1 MFLNL
6 TQHLVEK
13 VMLQNITTTTTTTK
27 EQRRQLSQTNNNNA
41 STQFKDLHKKKL
53 NVRSSSPQVWLRQQK
68 NEEHT
73 LKRRIW

>member
-13 VMLQNITTTTTTTK
+13 VMLQNITTTTTTTATTVSDQQQ
-27 EQRRQLSQTNNNNA
+27 QRFYAIQRPIQ
-41 STQFKDLHKKKL
+41 KKKKL

-73 LKRRIW
+73 LKRRI

>member
-13 VMLQNITTTTTTTK
+13 VMLQNIKTTTTTTAGNCLRPPTTTLLRNSKTYTK
-27 EQRRQLSQTNNNNA
+27 
-41 STQFKDLHKKKL
+41 KKKL

-73 LKRRIW
+73 LKRRI

>member
-13 VMLQNITTTTTTTK
+13 VMLQNIKTTTTTAKTVSDQHQ
-27 EQRRQLSQTNNNNA
+27 QRFYAIQRPIQ
-41 STQFKDLHKKKL
+41 KKKKL

-68 NEEHT
+68 N
-73 LKRRIW
+73 

>member
-13 VMLQNITTTTTTTK
+13 VMLQNIKTTTTTTATTVSDQQQ
-27 EQRRQLSQTNNNNA
+27 QRFYAIQRPIQ
-41 STQFKDLHKKKL
+41 KKNL

-73 LKRRIW
+73 LKRRI